1 MPLKI
6 PVVSASCVFSL
17 GRMLSC
23 KFLIPLASSCTRII
37 RFRMVQ
43 NSVIS
48 ISSVGFGG
56 IPYSRIRFC
65 KMSFALFT
73 IRRNRFGSQPSLLM
87 DWLTLSCISVCLISS
102 ILASS
107 IPDTSAMS
115 AAISS
120 ALGLFLPIF
129 FVGRYT
135 LFLSNTFRCCS
146 GFSIWRLIR
155 FV

>member
-1 MPLKI
+1 
-6 PVVSASCVFSL
+6 
-17 GRMLSC
+17 MLSC

-73 IRRNRFGSQPSLLM
+73 IRRNRLGSQPLLRIEL
-87 DWLTLSCISVCLISS
+87 LTLSCISVCLISS

-107 IPDTSAMS
+107 IPDTSAMSAVLFHSCLVALS

-135 LFLSNTFRCCS
+135 LFLSNTFNCCS
-146 GFSIWRLIR
+146 GSEI
-155 FV
+155 